1 MTASIALA
9 ERQSGGGVTTTIG
22 EAGTRPAGARLFG
35 HPRGLFV
42 LAGSELWERISFHGM
57 QSLLT
62 LYMVGQL
69 FLPGH
74 VEKIVG
80 FAGFRAAVESLFGRL
95 TTQGLATQVFGLYI
109 GFVYVTPVI
118 GGWLGDRVLG
128 RRRTVALGAL
138 LMTAGHFCMAFDQ
151 SFLLAMLFLIAGAGC
166 FRGNLAPQV
175 GELYPPD
182 DRRRDV
188 GFQLYAAMINL
199 GAFIAPLLTGA
210 LSKAYGWHPAFA
222 FAGFGM
228 LLGLVIYLMGQGQL
242 APEVPRATRAARA
255 ALSPTERRLVL
266 KLMALVPVAACFWV
280 AQSQV
285 WNTYNLWVRD
295 HIELQVGTFA
305 VPVPWLQA
313 LDGLAPF
320 ICLPPMLLFWR
331 WQASRGREPNEFI
344 KAAIGCFIFGASTL
358 WLAGAPFVLDA
369 NGRTPLLWA
378 VAFHL
383 ASNLG
388 WLYFAPTMTAL
399 FSRAAPAPVNATM
412 IGAYSLSVF
421 LGSTISG
428 RMGSLYE
435 TLTAS
440 QFWAL
445 HAGVVGAGGLIMLVI
460 GARLSHRFVTVGPE
474 DAAAA
479 SVA

>member
-1 MTASIALA
+1 M
-9 ERQSGGGVTTTIG
+9 TTIT
-22 EAGTRPAGARLFG
+22 ADADNAQFSAPQAFG

-57 QSLLT
+57 QALLT
-62 LYMVGQL
+62 LYMVGEL

-80 FAGFRAAVESLFGRL
+80 FAGFRGAVEGLFGRL

-109 GFVYVTPVI
+109 GFVYITPVL

-151 SFLLAMLFLIAGAGC
+151 SFLLAMLFLIFGAGC
-166 FRGNLAPQV
+166 FRGNVAPQV
-175 GELYPPD
+175 GELYPPN

-188 GFQLYAAMINL
+188 GFQLYASMINL

-210 LSKAYGWHPAFA
+210 LGKAYGWHPAFA

-228 LLGLVIYLMGQGQL
+228 LLGLVIYLLGQGQL
-242 APEVPRATRAARA
+242 APEVPRAERTARA
-255 ALSPTERRLVL
+255 ALSPAERALVL
-266 KLMALVPVAACFWV
+266 RLLALVPVAACFWV

-295 HIELQVGTFA
+295 HLELQVGAFA
-305 VPVPWLQA
+305 VPVPWLQS
-313 LDGLAPF
+313 LDGLSPF
-320 ICLPPMLLFWR
+320 ICLPPMLMFWR
-331 WQASRGREPNEFI
+331 WQAQRGREPNEFI

-358 WLAGAPFVLDA
+358 WLAAAPLVLDA
-369 NGRTPLLWA
+369 HGRTPILWA
-378 VAFHL
+378 VVFHL

-388 WLYFAPTMTAL
+388 WLYFVPTMTAL
-399 FSRAAPAPVNATM
+399 FSRAAPKPVNATM
-412 IGAYSLSVF
+412 IGIYSLSVF

-428 RMGSLYE
+428 RLGSLYE

-445 HAGVVGAGGLIMLVI
+445 HAAVVAAGGLIMLVV
-460 GARLSHRFVTVGPE
+460 GARLSHAYVTIGPE
-474 DAAAA
+474 DVVAGSAA
-479 SVA
+479 

>member
-1 MTASIALA
+1 M
-9 ERQSGGGVTTTIG
+9 TTITG
-22 EAGTRPAGARLFG
+22 ETDLTRAPRQFFG
-35 HPRGLFV
+35 HPRGLVV
-42 LAGSELWERISFHGM
+42 LAGTELWERISFHGM
-57 QSLLT
+57 QALLT

-69 FLPGH
+69 FMPGH

-80 FAGFRAAVESLFGRL
+80 FAGFRAVVEGVFGRL

-109 GFVYVTPVI
+109 GFVYITPVI
-118 GGWLGDRVLG
+118 GGLLGDRLLG

-151 SFLLAMLFLIAGAGC
+151 SFLLAMAFLIAGAGC
-166 FRGNLAPQV
+166 FRGNLQPQV

-182 DRRRDV
+182 DRRRVV
-188 GFQLYAAMINL
+188 GFQLYASMINL

-210 LSKAYGWHPAFA
+210 LGKSFGWHVAFA

-228 LLGLVIYLMGQGQL
+228 LLGLVIYLIGQGQL
-242 APEVPRATRAARA
+242 APEIPRGPRSARA
-255 ALSPTERRLVL
+255 VLRPAERALVL
-266 KLMALVPVAACFWV
+266 RLLLLVPVAACFWV

-295 HIELQVGTFA
+295 HIELQVGAFT

-313 LDGLAPF
+313 LDGLSPF
-320 ICLPPMLLFWR
+320 VCLPPMLLFWR
-331 WQASRGREPNEFI
+331 WQAKRGREPNEFI

-358 WLAGAPFVLDA
+358 WLAAAPFVLDA
-369 NGRTPLLWA
+369 QGRTPLAWA
-378 VAFHL
+378 IAFHF

-412 IGAYSLSVF
+412 IGVYSLSVF
-421 LGSTISG
+421 LGSTVSG

-445 HAGVVGAGGLIMLVI
+445 HAGVVAAGGAIMLAI
-460 GARLSHRFVTVGPE
+460 GGRLSHAYITVGPE

-479 SVA
+479 SAA